1 MGGARLG
8 RKRLMRWV
16 AATPLS
22 IKSHE
27 HGMLT
32 QSFVMRGLDPRIHLL
47 RQKFLAKMD
56 GLPGQAGNDGM
67 LN

>member
-47 RQKFLAKMD
+47 RQKFLARWMD
-56 GLPGQAGNDGM
+56 CRVKPGNDGM